1 MVQVPPGVEQAA
13 ATGIPYAGA
22 ASLGHRFDPF
32 LEKISASIGSKEITA
47 IVLGTILVPIVKLW
61 YEQLICHI
69 HSRLY
74 INDSTNN
81 VTTPP
86 PNKGAVIGDYG
97 GKTTTTAITTKS
109 KTTKTLVPYET
120 TTLYHI
126 FNTISEGARIFIAV
140 TIVEIIK
147 IFVLSFG
154 DDQNKLF
161 SSIPIPKAR
170 FEHVPRVFAFSMY
183 LLWGFKRF
191 SVFKLY
197 LLTKVMTTGLIKS
210 PGRLQIINRLSDYC
224 LIFFGVFV
232 FYEVLN
238 YEMGY
243 SLKSVL
249 AVFSFATAVV
259 SLATKDIITN
269 FLNGILLSA
278 SDRIYE
284 GDFISIK
291 GDIRKVNRMGWLE
304 TALRGSDN
312 ILYTIPNTELLT
324 SQTSNLSRVQTCQ
337 GKWK

>member
-1 MVQVPPGVEQAA
+1 MVQLPPQA
-13 ATGIPYAGA
+13 ATGIPFAGA
-22 ASLGHRFDPF
+22 ASLGHRFDPL
-32 LEKISASIGSKEITA
+32 LEKISASIGSNEITA
-47 IVLGTILVPIVKLW
+47 IVLGTILVPIVKIW
-61 YEQLICHI
+61 YEQLLHNF
-69 HSRLY
+69 HSIY
-74 INDSTNN
+74 INDST
-81 VTTPP
+81 TTTTSP
-86 PNKGAVIGDYG
+86 KALIGGGD
-97 GKTTTTAITTKS
+97 GKTTTTKS
-109 KTTKTLVPYET
+109 KTTTKTLVPYEK

-126 FNTISEGARIFIAV
+126 FNTISEGARIFISV
-140 TIVEIIK
+140 TIVEILK
-147 IFVLSFG
+147 LFVLSFG
-154 DDQNKLF
+154 DDHNKLF

-170 FEHVPRVFAFSMY
+170 FDHVTHVFAYTMY

-191 SVFKLY
+191 SVLKLY
-197 LLTKVMTTGLIKS
+197 LLTKVMINTDIINN

-224 LIFFGVFV
+224 LIFFGIFV

-284 GDFISIK
+284 GDFISIN
-291 GDIRKVNRMGWLE
+291 GNIRKVNRMGWLE

-324 SQTSNLSRVQTCQ
+324 SQTSNLSRVKTCQ
-337 GKWK
+337 GK